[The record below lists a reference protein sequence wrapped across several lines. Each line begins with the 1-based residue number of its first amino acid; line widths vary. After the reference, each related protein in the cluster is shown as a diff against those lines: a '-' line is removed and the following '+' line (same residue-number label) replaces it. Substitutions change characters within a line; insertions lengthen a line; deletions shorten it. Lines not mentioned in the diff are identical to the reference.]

1 MAKGIGGKYGLDQ
14 GRNPARSM
22 FTSQQPVSPMA
33 SAPSSPRV
41 SSGAISTVPATSAG
55 TSNPTAPS
63 APGMGDMPLPSMQA
77 AATPTYGMRSSG
89 AVTNS
94 NRIG

>member
-1 MAKGIGGKYGLDQ
+1 MARGLGGKYGMDQ
-14 GRNPARSM
+14 GRNPARGQFAS
-22 FTSQQPVSPMA
+22 TQPVSPVA

-41 SSGAISTVPATSAG
+41 GAGTMASVPAGGGASTNLDAG
-55 TSNPTAPS
+55 A
-63 APGMGDMPLPSMQA
+63 GDIPLPSMQA
-77 AATPTYGMRSSG
+77 AATPTYGAMSIG